1 MSPVPSGPS
10 RRFALSTMAA
20 NTRLTFDRA
29 TVAKLSDARER
40 LHGLVT
46 RAATPPALAD
56 DFVWARDLTAP
67 DADAGKEPSR
77 E

>member
-1 MSPVPSGPS
+1 
-10 RRFALSTMAA
+10 MAA
-20 NTRLTFDRA
+20 NIRRPLDRA

-46 RAATPPALAD
+46 RAAATLPAQPEA
-56 DFVWARDLTAP
+56 FSWARDLNAP
-67 DADAGKEPSR
+67 DAGAGKETSR

>member
-1 MSPVPSGPS
+1 MATHT
-10 RRFALSTMAA
+10 RRL
-20 NTRLTFDRA
+20 LDRA

-46 RAATPPALAD
+46 RAATTPPAPPEA
-56 DFVWARDLTAP
+56 FVWARDLNAP
-67 DADAGKEPSR
+67 DAGAGKEPSR